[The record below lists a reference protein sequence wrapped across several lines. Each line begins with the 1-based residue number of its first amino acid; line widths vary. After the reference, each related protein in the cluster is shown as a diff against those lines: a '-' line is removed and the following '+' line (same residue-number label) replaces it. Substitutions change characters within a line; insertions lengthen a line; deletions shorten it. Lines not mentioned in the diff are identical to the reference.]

1 MAIFNRSSDQRGAL
15 MIEVIALLGL
25 MTMMSPMIV
34 RQTAERTTEME
45 DVTIAGQVK
54 TIRDALQNYIEA
66 NYAPIV
72 QEKSGSNQQEE
83 FKKNIDVADLM
94 PFLPASFIDSA
105 TNKFYGNK
113 LMDDFHM
120 GAYAKCSEKE
130 LKSDGTQCST
140 LGPSCK
146 CTRYRIVGIVLA
158 GQENG
163 EIPDKRAARIA
174 SMLGADGGY
183 MRTAAVVNAVSGDDG
198 VDAGM
203 KKVLGSQGMWE
214 VADVNQ
220 FFEGEG
226 IATSTGGR
234 VAMTTVFSTGL
245 SSDYLYR
252 HKVNG
257 MPDANSMFTDL
268 DMGGNGQCDETSG
281 DGQCNRINN
290 AGGIE
295 VIKGRLIVRKK
306 NQEDHQ
312 GDGSGD
318 TLARIALGT
327 EKASMQVEKSV
338 TLSANKLI
346 DEANAPA
353 DGSILVSAAQD
364 VTARADNRFLGQA
377 PEAGLATP
385 GGSDGKKFAVV
396 VSDTDQAASMRALSG
411 DTAISEVRLTQD
423 EASLGSEGKVVLDAG
438 QLMELSAGTGITA
451 TANVGDIELK
461 ANAGNITADASA
473 DMTLRA
479 GANLT
484 VTGENS
490 VKIGTG
496 DDYFMEVVKSPS
508 EFDTRGSLQAGSN
521 SHVQSHTRIVGGLHI
536 DTNVNSGLT
545 LGGNGTPSV
554 LIQRRGIT
562 MHQSSGYR
570 PALISTGTAWNSE
583 DVALAA
589 TDKGGRLSLNKNM
602 EFNPRIDMQAETG
615 VVSATAF
622 EATTIVDKN
631 SKSGGAVRTMV
642 NLPFD
647 SQGNA
652 GSESKSEPKSTT
664 FSMGINTASAG
675 GSKPAAYN
683 VHGGDTDLNKFR
695 VDPAFI
701 SVMNDIK
708 LTSRGGARLSETL
721 PNYIAKGI
729 YVLSNSYTTGPWPCG
744 SVGTCTYTLPT
755 KTDEGFGL
763 FSCADMPGSPSSPTC
778 SGGGGDTITINQNNG
793 TYVECGGDCLAHP
806 FMGVVPAPG
815 RQVTKE
821 MAGEDMAGWDEGT
834 CPDGY
839 VAVMTLTPSAF
850 ELGEVKYVKPTLI
863 GHDNDTK
870 EYVSEIAYNQG
881 YNKFEGVFQPA
892 TALGVVVEQI
902 GGTDLKGWKV
912 AMGTVTGIGGNNFI
926 WNYGGIYADTWT
938 AYAHTY
944 CYFNPTRFTMPNMKV
959 ISAGD
964 GSIITPMS
972 HLDWTAD

>member
-72 QEKSGSNQQEE
+72 QEKSGSNQQET
-83 FKKNIDVADLM
+83 FKKNISVADLM

-120 GAYAKCSEKE
+120 GAYAQCSEKE

-158 GQENG
+158 GQESG

-183 MRTAAVVNAVSGDDG
+183 MRTAAVVNAIAGDDG

-281 DGQCNRINN
+281 DGKCNRINN
-290 AGGIE
+290 AGGVE
-295 VIKGRLIVRKK
+295 VINGRLIVRKK

-385 GGSDGKKFAVV
+385 GGSDGKKYAVV

-461 ANAGNITADASA
+461 ANSGNITADASA
-473 DMTLRA
+473 NMTLRA
-479 GANLT
+479 GSDLT

-496 DDYFMEVVKSPS
+496 DDYFMEVVKNPS
-508 EFDTRGSLQAGSN
+508 DFDTKGDVYAGSN
-521 SHVQSHTRIVGGLHI
+521 SHAQSHTRIVGGLHI
-536 DTNVNSGLT
+536 DTASNTGLT
-545 LGGNGTPSV
+545 LGGNGQPTV
-554 LIQRRGIT
+554 LLQSQGIT
-562 MHQSSGYR
+562 MQQSSSNR
-570 PALISTGTAWNSE
+570 PSLISNYLNRE
-583 DVALAA
+583 DVTLAA
-589 TDKGGRLSLNKNM
+589 TGKGGRLSLNKGM
-602 EFNPRIDMQAETG
+602 DEMPRIRAEAETG

-622 EATTIVDKN
+622 ESTTVVDKN
-631 SKSGGAVRTMV
+631 SKSDWAVRTMV

-652 GSESKSEPKSTT
+652 GTASISKPDSPT
-664 FSMGINTASAG
+664 FSMVINTASAG
-675 GSKPAAYN
+675 GSKPAAYS
-683 VHGGDTDLNKFR
+683 VHGGDTDLNTFR

-729 YVLSNSYTTGPWPCG
+729 YVLSNSYTKGPWPCG

-763 FSCADMPGSPSSPTC
+763 FSCDDMPGGTATC

-793 TYVECGGDCLAHP
+793 TYVECSGDCLAHP

-815 RQVTKE
+815 RQVQ
-821 MAGEDMAGWDEGT
+821 ADASGETMAGWDEGT

-892 TALGVVVEQI
+892 TALGVVVEQV

-959 ISAGD
+959 ISADG